1 MMQSGEFVFDPQ
13 LATAWTVP
21 SHWYVDPT
29 MLEREMTQIFARTWQ
44 LVGHEDR
51 IKAPGDYFTTTVA
64 NEPIIVVRGAD
75 GQLRA
80 LSNVCRHRA
89 GPVARAEGHCNVFRC
104 GYHGWTYA
112 LDGRLL
118 GTPEFD
124 GVQQFNREAFGLP
137 AFRVESW
144 NGLVFVNLDLASPS
158 LAETLEDLP
167 SRVAHAELA
176 KMTLAARR
184 DWYIDC
190 NWKVYVDNYL
200 EGYHIPIVHP
210 SLMQELDYAQ
220 YRTETKSYYSI
231 QHAPIKPTTR
241 ARLRR
246 GDSEA
251 DSQARYFWL
260 FPNLMLNVYPDNY
273 STNLIVPL
281 GPERTLT
288 IFEWYF
294 LNPERPDV
302 QQRIQQT
309 VAFSDEIQVEDIA
322 ICEAVQ
328 RGLRS
333 RTYTS
338 GRYSVKRENGVHH
351 FHGLLVRYLQ
361 ATNVSPPTDP
371 LPEKR

>member
-1 MMQSGEFVFDPQ
+1 MQPDDFVFDEQ
-13 LATAWTVP
+13 LATALTLP

-29 MLEREMTQIFARTWQ
+29 MLEREMSHIFARTWQ
-44 LVGHEDR
+44 LVGHHER
-51 IKAPGDYFTTTVA
+51 VNAPGDYFTTTVA

-89 GPVARAEGHCNVFRC
+89 GPVARAEGHCKAFQC
-104 GYHGWTYA
+104 GYHGWTYS

-124 GVQQFNREAFGLP
+124 GVQHFNKEAFGLP
-137 AFRVESW
+137 AFRIETW
-144 NGLVFVNLDLASPS
+144 NGLVFVNLDPEALPLAH
-158 LAETLEDLP
+158 TLEDLP
-167 SRVAHAELA
+167 AQLGHTDLA
-176 KMTLAARR
+176 QMTLAARR
-184 DWYIDC
+184 DWYIEC

-210 SLMQELDYAQ
+210 SLMQQLDYAQ

-231 QHAPIKPTTR
+231 QHAPIKPTNKP
-241 ARLRR
+241 RLRR
-246 GDSEA
+246 GDSDAE
-251 DSQARYFWL
+251 SQARYFWV

-288 IFEWYF
+288 VFEWYF

-302 QQRIQQT
+302 QQRIQET

-333 RTYTS
+333 RTYRS

-351 FHGLLVRYLQ
+351 FHGLLVQYLQ
-361 ATNVSPPTDP
+361 AASRPSLTDQSQQNG
-371 LPEKR
+371 